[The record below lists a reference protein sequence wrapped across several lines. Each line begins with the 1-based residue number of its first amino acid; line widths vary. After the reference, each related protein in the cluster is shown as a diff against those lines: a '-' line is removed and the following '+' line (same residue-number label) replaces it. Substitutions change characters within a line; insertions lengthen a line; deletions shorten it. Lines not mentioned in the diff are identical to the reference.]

1 MRYKLIAIDLDGT
14 LLKRHRKITKKN
26 YQALKKFTDA
36 GGQIVISTGRAITSA
51 RKIANK
57 IESYTGKKIPYIIT
71 LCGSVVYDDKD
82 KIISQKLINPNITK
96 KIAAEVKRLGL
107 NIWIYPKKFE
117 TEGVYSKSLAL
128 AFIAKIAKNIN
139 LKKID
144 FDKTFVFARK
154 INVFSLNTKNQKKF
168 EKIIKNKLSK
178 YVLVQK
184 TNNMFMEISPAG
196 SSKGDAIK
204 IIAKRLNIPLNEV
217 AAIGN
222 SGNDISAAIVSKCF
236 GAIGNNKLLKSYS
249 SEEYSRWKS
258 AVAEF
263 INNRLLSEQSKVKII
278 ACDLDGTV
286 LDNEKWIGANF
297 NKKIT
302 PLICCN
308 NIQSLVIASGRSVGE
323 IHKIIKQNNLT
334 IPVRY
339 VISNNGAII
348 YDLYKQKT
356 IYLQPLL
363 KDIAY
368 KLFNFFK
375 KICKSKKYGV
385 LSCLFHIHDDDQIK
399 KAINDN
405 ESAVKISSSK
415 ENIPYKNSMNAAFY
429 NLCNFE
435 TLDTIYK
442 TKSQGNLSVT
452 KFVILFKNTKYRDMC
467 MNKLEKL
474 DLDVTI
480 TASWTTNIEINAN
493 YVSKGNTLK
502 QLAKI
507 LKIKNNEFMTI
518 GDQTND
524 ITMLKLTDLS
534 FAFNYSP
541 VEVKNAAMYVL
552 KKDDKENAIINALK
566 IYNKEHN

>member
-1 MRYKLIAIDLDGT
+1 MKYKLIAIDLDGT

-26 YQALKKFTDA
+26 FQALKNFTDA

-57 IESYTGKKIPYIIT
+57 IEKYTGKKMPYIIS
-71 LCGSVVYDDKD
+71 LCGSVIYDDKD
-82 KIISQKLINPNITK
+82 KIISQKLISPNITK

-107 NIWIYPKKFE
+107 NIWIYPKEIE
-117 TEGVYSKSLAL
+117 TEGVYSKSLVL
-128 AFIAKIAKNIN
+128 AFIAKITKNIN

-144 FDKTFVFARK
+144 FDKTFMFARK
-154 INVFSLNTKNQKKF
+154 INVFSLNAKKQKEF
-168 EKIIKNKLSK
+168 EKIIKSKLSK
-178 YVLVQK
+178 YVQIQK
-184 TNNMFMEISPAG
+184 TNNMFMEISPIG

-217 AAIGN
+217 AAAGD

-236 GAIGNNKLLKSYS
+236 CAIGNNKSLKSYS

-263 INNRLLSEQSKVKII
+263 INNRLLGEPAKVKII

-286 LDNEKWIGANF
+286 LEDEKWIGADF

-302 PLICCN
+302 PLMIHN
-308 NIQSLVIASGRSVGE
+308 NIQSLVVASGRSIGE

-334 IPVRY
+334 APIRY
-339 VISNNGAII
+339 VISNNGAIV

-363 KDIAY
+363 KDVAY
-368 KLFNFFK
+368 KLFEFFK
-375 KICKSKKYGV
+375 GICKSKKYGNV
-385 LSCLFHIHDDDQIK
+385 TCFFHIHNDDQIK

-405 ESAVKISSSK
+405 ESAIKICSSK
-415 ENIPYKNSMNAAFY
+415 EKIACKNSKDTAFY
-429 NLCNFE
+429 DLCNFE
-435 TLDTIYK
+435 RLDPIYR
-442 TKSQGNLSVT
+442 TKSRGNLSVT
-452 KFVILFKNTKYRDMC
+452 KFVILFKNQKYRDMC
-467 MNKLEKL
+467 IKDLKKL
-474 DLDVTI
+474 DLDVMI
-480 TASWTTNIEINAN
+480 TASSTTNIEINAN
-493 YVSKGNTLK
+493 YVSKGNALK

-507 LKIKNNEFMTI
+507 LKIKNSEFMAI

-524 ITMLKLTDLS
+524 ITMLKLTDSS
-534 FAFNYSP
+534 FAFNDSP
-541 VEVKNAAMYVL
+541 IEVRNAAKYIL
-552 KKDDKENAIINALK
+552 EKDDKENAIIKALK
-566 IYNKEHN
+566 IYNKERK